1 MALTRKGLKAMGLTD
16 EQVDSVIELH
26 TETINGLT
34 TQRDEYKV
42 AADKLPGVQKEL
54 DDLKATEGGY
64 KKKYEA
70 EKTAF
75 ETFKS
80 EQTAKETKAAK
91 TTAVRKYFE
100 SKGITG
106 KSLEIAMRGAGAEID
121 AAELDGE
128 KLKDTAALDALVSGD
143 FAGLVGKTITKG
155 AKVDT
160 PPANNSG
167 AVKTRAE
174 IAAMPDREARRAEYA
189 KLINTENKGD

>member
-1 MALTRKGLKAMGLTD
+1 MAVTRKALKAMGLTD
-16 EQVDSVIELH
+16 EQIDSVIELH
-26 TETINGLT
+26 TDTLNGIT
-34 TQRDEYKV
+34 AQRDEFKV
-42 AADKLPGVQKEL
+42 AAEKLPGVQKEL

-121 AAELDGE
+121 AAELDGD

>member
-54 DDLKATEGGY
+54 DDLKAADGGY
-64 KKKYEA
+64 KKKYE
-70 EKTAF
+70 EEHSAF
-75 ETFKS
+75 ETYKS
-80 EQTAKETKAAK
+80 AQTAKETKAAK

-106 KSLEIAMRGAGAEID
+106 KGLEIAMRGAGAEID

-143 FAGLVGKTITKG
+143 FAGLVGKFINKG
-155 AKVDT
+155 AGVET
-160 PPANNSG
+160 PPDGGEEKDFS
-167 AVKTRAE
+167 KMT
-174 IAAMPDREARRAEYA
+174 DAEYFA
-189 KLINTENKGD
+189 YQRGLKKG

>member
-1 MALTRKGLKAMGLTD
+1 MAVTRKALKAMGLTD

-26 TETINGLT
+26 TDTLNGIT
-34 TQRDEYKV
+34 AQRDEFKV
-42 AADKLPGVQKEL
+42 AAEKLPGVQKEL

-121 AAELDGE
+121 AAVLDGD

>member
-54 DDLKATEGGY
+54 DELKATEGGY

-75 ETFKS
+75 ETYKS
-80 EQTAKETKAAK
+80 EQTAKDTKAAK

-100 SKGITG
+100 GKGITG

-121 AAELDGE
+121 AAELDGD
-128 KLKDTAALDALVSGD
+128 KIKDTAALDALVTGD

-189 KLINTENKGD
+189 KRITTENKGE